1 MQIFIKGI
9 SLHKNKTITTINDI
23 TDTYSTKMLYT
34 IINNMFGIS
43 QDEYYLQFKK
53 ILSFSNE
60 TLAECGIGKESTVHL
75 HFRIGKACKIN
86 N

>member
-23 TDTYSTKMLYT
+23 TDTYSTKMFYT

-43 QDEYYLQFKK
+43 QDIYYLQFKK
-53 ILSFSNE
+53 ILSFSDK
-60 TLAECGIGKESTVHL
+60 TLAEYGIGKESTIHL
-75 HFRIGKACKIN
+75 HFRTGKACNIK
-86 N
+86 